1 VLIYENDIYSQREIK
16 DLHPW
21 RLKHYIGRK
30 ASKAT
35 TTVCQ
40 VTKSGD
46 KTSVIY
52 TSKTN
57 HQASPIASAS
67 LSRLFASGLQ
77 VGGWRA
83 RAM

>member
-1 VLIYENDIYSQREIK
+1 VLIYENYIYLQREIK
-16 DLHPW
+16 ALHPW

-30 ASKAT
+30 ALKAT
-35 TTVCQ
+35 TTVHQ

-52 TSKTN
+52 TSKTK
-57 HQASPIASAS
+57 HQTSPIVSAS

-77 VGGWRA
+77 VGG
-83 RAM
+83 